1 MGRLF
6 GEREGLKLKRFKNNS
21 QNETYGVQFQNGTDV
36 AIEPGDIV
44 ALTENELLVLSTSK
58 SWSEMDMLEIN
69 EAAMKEM
76 TKGLNKKVVNSK
88 DYNEMTEIL
97 AKTDEEIIN
106 SAYEFKSLSKVKRL
120 KEECEKANKGY
131 LLIKELQRV
140 VDTFNKERK

>member
-1 MGRLF
+1 MAKLI

-36 AIEPGDIV
+36 AVEPGDIV

-58 SWSEMDMLEIN
+58 TWPSMDMVEISN
-69 EAAMKEM
+69 DAMKEM
-76 TKGLNKKVVNSK
+76 AKNVNKKVVNNK
-88 DYNEMTEIL
+88 DYNEMAEIIL
-97 AKTDEEIIN
+97 KTDEEIVN
-106 SAYEFKSLSKVKRL
+106 AAYEFKSISKVKRL

-140 VDTFNKERK
+140 IDNFGKAGK

>member
-1 MGRLF
+1 MGRLL

-36 AIEPGDIV
+36 AVEPGDIV
-44 ALTENELLVLSTSK
+44 AITENELLVLSTSK

-69 EAAMKEM
+69 ETAMKEM
-76 TKGLNKKVVNSK
+76 AKNVNKKVINNK
-88 DYNEMTEIL
+88 DYNEMAEIIV
-97 AKTDEEIIN
+97 KTDEEIVN
-106 SAYEFKSLSKVKRL
+106 SACEFKSLSKVKRL

-140 VDTFNKERK
+140 VDNFGKEGK